1 MNFDREIDGRNLK
14 CFMLTLAVKKE
25 LRQLSSGN
33 VLKIVANSPDALSEF
48 SAFARQTGNEL
59 IASNEANNEHAFFIR
74 KT

>member
-1 MNFDREIDGRNLK
+1 MNFDRELDGRNLK

-25 LRQLSSGN
+25 LGQLSSGN
-33 VLKIVANSPDALSEF
+33 VLKIVANSPDALSDV

-59 IASNEANNEHAFFIR
+59 IASNEANSQHAFFIR

>member
-1 MNFDREIDGRNLK
+1 MNFDRELDGRNLK

-25 LRQLSSGN
+25 LNQLAAGK
-33 VLKIVANSPDALSEF
+33 VLKIVANSPDAMSEF

-59 IASNEANNEHAFFIR
+59 IASNEANSEHAFFFR

>member
-1 MNFDREIDGRNLK
+1 MNFDRELDGRNLK

-25 LRQLSSGN
+25 LGQLSSGN
-33 VLKIVANSPDALSEF
+33 VLKIVANSPDALSDV

-59 IASNEANNEHAFFIR
+59 IASNEANSEHAFFIR

>member
-1 MNFDREIDGRNLK
+1 MNFDRELDGRNLK

-25 LRQLSSGN
+25 LSQLTSGN
-33 VLKIVANSPDALSEF
+33 VLKIVANSPDALSDV

-59 IASNEANNEHAFFIR
+59 IASNEANSEHAFFIR

>member
-1 MNFDREIDGRNLK
+1 MNFDRELDGRNLK

-25 LRQLSSGN
+25 LSQLTSGN
-33 VLKIVANSPDALSEF
+33 VLKIVANSPDALSDV

-59 IASNEANNEHAFFIR
+59 IASNEANSQHAFFIR